1 MRAGVAADREISGG
15 TLLQGSSP
23 PWELEDDD
31 WDDELDDFLLNDFD
45 ADELGLDP
53 EEPYDA

>member
-1 MRAGVAADREISGG
+1 MSLGPGCCMHGNCAPDDLCHGNVC
-15 TLLQGSSP
+15 
-23 PWELEDDD
+23 ELCEE
-31 WDDELDDFLLNDFD
+31 ELGDFD